1 MFLSQKNI
9 TIFLLKISSSAYNIH
24 PAIHGLTSIKL
35 DNHNHMIAR
44 FAQKNKQKEKKKGK
58 KCKKEQKYTAFGL
71 PSWSPTLVLTELDL
85 A

>member
-1 MFLSQKNI
+1 M
-9 TIFLLKISSSAYNIH
+9 Y
-24 PAIHGLTSIKL
+24 GLTSIKL

-44 FAQKNKQKEKKKGK
+44 FAQKNKKREKKSK
-58 KCKKEQKYTAFGL
+58 KNAKKSKKYTAFGL